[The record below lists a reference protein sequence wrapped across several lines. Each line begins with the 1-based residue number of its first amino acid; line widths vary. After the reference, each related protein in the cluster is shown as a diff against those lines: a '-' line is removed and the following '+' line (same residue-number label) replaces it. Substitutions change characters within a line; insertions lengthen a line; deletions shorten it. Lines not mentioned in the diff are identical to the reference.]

1 MQKKYVNPEVSI
13 YRVAMETAIAG
24 PVVSIQTT
32 EWATDEIVGDDAG
45 EGGDIYIA
53 W

>member
-1 MQKKYVNPEVSI
+1 
-13 YRVAMETAIAG
+13 METALAGG

-32 EWATDEIVGDDAG
+32 EWATDEIVGNDAG

>member
-13 YRVAMETAIAG
+13 YRVVMETAIAG
-24 PVVSIQTT
+24 PVVSVQTDNW
-32 EWATDEIVGDDAG
+32 EDGGVIGDEAD